1 MFAHLAPVACLPS
14 AIGDAF
20 LPRARLLCG
29 VLLLVGLLLLLVVD
43 VVVWLVLVV
52 VLLLHIMAQGLCGHV
67 LVVDVLAVS
76 PIVVVVVHGALDRHG
91 LGAAVVVLRRLRAK
105 VLGVFRLTLARA
117 LPLASRLLAG
127 GACYSSN
134 NKTPGQRLDPA
145 TILRGDGTKAHAAQ
159 HKATRR
165 LILAL
170 PTKSLNY

>member
-29 VLLLVGLLLLLVVD
+29 VLLLVGLLLLLVMD
-43 VVVWLVLVV
+43 VV
-52 VLLLHIMAQGLCGHV
+52 VLLVLLVVVLHIMAQGLCGHV

-117 LPLASRLLAG
+117 ASRL
-127 GACYSSN
+127 SS
-134 NKTPGQRLDPA
+134 PRWWRL
-145 TILRGDGTKAHAAQ
+145 L
-159 HKATRR
+159 
-165 LILAL
+165 LL
-170 PTKSLNY
+170 